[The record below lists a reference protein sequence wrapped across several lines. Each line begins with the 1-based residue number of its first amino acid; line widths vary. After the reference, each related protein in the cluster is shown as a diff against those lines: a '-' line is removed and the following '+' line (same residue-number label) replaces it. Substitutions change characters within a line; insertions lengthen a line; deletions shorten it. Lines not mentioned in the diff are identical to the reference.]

1 MHACMHTCKYA
12 YTHTCIHACMHEC
25 TCILANMWTR
35 IHAYLTRYATFH
47 QSTATSHAKRV
58 RLYVCM
64 YVCGGE
70 HVHGAQKKWAA
81 GSGKRWLGRKTRRQD
96 FCRRLM
102 EKILHHQMHLKSRPS
117 CSPFNIGV
125 KKRAQNKEV
134 EWLKSCTGAKGF
146 RTQHWKGGAGVQVIV
161 YCQICPRRCRISS
174 INSIISKTSYI
185 GLGFRVLYTMPWL
198 KDLPWQINKPRLLIW
213 NRKRWRR
220 SICHPA
226 KATSGHERNCLKF

>member
-1 MHACMHTCKYA
+1 MHACMHA
-12 YTHTCIHACMHEC
+12 YMQICIHAYMHTCMHEC

-117 CSPFNIGV
+117 CSPFNIGF
-125 KKRAQNKEV
+125 KKKSPKQRSWMTEILHRRTKLQNTT
-134 EWLKSCTGAKGF
+134 LKRGC
-146 RTQHWKGGAGVQVIV
+146 GG
-161 YCQICPRRCRISS
+161 
-174 INSIISKTSYI
+174 TSYS
-185 GLGFRVLYTMPWL
+185 VLSNMPAPVQ
-198 KDLPWQINKPRLLIW
+198 DFFHQQYDYA
-213 NRKRWRR
+213 
-220 SICHPA
+220 C
-226 KATSGHERNCLKF
+226 